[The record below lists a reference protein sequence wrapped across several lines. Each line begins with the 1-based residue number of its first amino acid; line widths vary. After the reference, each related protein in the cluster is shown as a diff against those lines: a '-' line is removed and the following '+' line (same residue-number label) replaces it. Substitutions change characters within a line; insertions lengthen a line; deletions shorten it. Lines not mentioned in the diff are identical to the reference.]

1 MRDFKPHILFVGMG
15 MPRQESWIATVFY
28 DLPACVVFSV
38 GAAFD
43 YEAGVQKSAPRWMG
57 RVGLEW
63 AYRLLHDPRRLFH
76 RYCVEPW
83 SLAPLA
89 LRELGAAFALRRR
102 RQAD

>member
-1 MRDFKPHILFVGMG
+1 
-15 MPRQESWIATVFY
+15 
-28 DLPACVVFSV
+28 
-38 GAAFD
+38 
-43 YEAGVQKSAPRWMG
+43 MG

-63 AYRLLHDPRRLFH
+63 AYRLLHDPRRLFL

-89 LRELGAAFALRRR
+89 ARELGAAFALRRR